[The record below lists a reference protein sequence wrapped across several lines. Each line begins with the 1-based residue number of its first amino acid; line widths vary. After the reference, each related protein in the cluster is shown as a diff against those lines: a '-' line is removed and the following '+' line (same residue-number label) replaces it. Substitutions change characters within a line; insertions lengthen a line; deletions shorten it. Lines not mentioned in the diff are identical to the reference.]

1 MNYRTNNK
9 KITEEESKI
18 IRKLFLN
25 GMTGA
30 DIAAKF
36 KRSVNTIYKYTVSV
50 EQRESYA
57 AKDKAYKK
65 NLPEDKKN
73 ARKLR
78 NIAYLN
84 TESGFMLSKYHDVK
98 RSSQKKQA
106 RPINAGKEIELLS
119 QEEFF
124 ELWTQHKAKQ
134 GITCGYTGEPLIMK
148 KKLPPKVGR
157 NKVPKNQLSVDCL
170 DPEIGYTKENIVF
183 CSWGFNDRKNAV
195 KIKDCYLIIKMHE
208 ERNKHGVI

>member
-1 MNYRTNNK
+1 MNYRTNNN

-25 GMTGA
+25 GMTGV

-36 KRSVNTIYKYTVSV
+36 KKPVNTIYRYTVSV

-57 AKDKAYKK
+57 AKDKAAKK
-65 NLPEDKKN
+65 NLPEDQKN

-106 RPINAGKEIELLS
+106 RPINAGKKIELLS

-134 GITCGYTGEPLIMK
+134 GITCGYTG
-148 KKLPPKVGR
+148 
-157 NKVPKNQLSVDCL
+157 
-170 DPEIGYTKENIVF
+170 
-183 CSWGFNDRKNAV
+183 
-195 KIKDCYLIIKMHE
+195 YLIIKMHE